1 MDIVKRK
8 DLMGAIENL
17 PIHWMYPEDIKYGTP
32 FIKQLEI
39 EPRHIWNLNS
49 DWDRLDRVFAWS
61 VVHKSFKAR
70 YNGAEWKDTK
80 LYKQRLAN
88 GKLNDKWLAKTVV
101 WDEMLKDII
110 DNGYSHRPL
119 PKNLVDEYIL
129 ILIGRHGHPI
139 IYNGIHRLSC
149 CLLSKHR
156 KKIPVKVLARHTRW
170 EKFKTFILNY
180 AENHTGQLYS
190 CIPHFDLENITS
202 NWPCERSELIAESAI
217 NKKGSVFDA
226 GSHWGVVSYHLAQKG
241 FKCVAMEKNTD
252 TYNVMRK
259 IQKLPG
265 KSFKT
270 IKKDVLSV
278 ESNTIS
284 TDILLLLNLVH
295 HFQMKKDTFNK
306 FIAFLDKLDTKEIF
320 YHAHKNGDKWST
332 SSAMNLKPKEV
343 LEIISKT
350 SGLTKIDNLATLKG
364 RSLYH
369 LHA

>member
-1 MDIVKRK
+1 MTIKRNE
-8 DLMGAIENL
+8 LLSRVENS
-17 PIHWMYPEDIKYGTP
+17 PVYWMFPEDIEYGTP
-32 FIKQLEI
+32 FLKYLEI
-39 EPRHIWNLNS
+39 KPRYVWDLDS
-49 DWDRLDRVFAWS
+49 DWDNLGRLFKNS
-61 VVHKSFKAR
+61 VVYKTFKSRCEGIPWEETIA
-70 YNGAEWKDTK
+70 
-80 LYKQRLAN
+80 YKKRLAS
-88 GKLNDKWLAKTVV
+88 GYLTPEWISKTVG
-101 WDEMLKDII
+101 WDEMINDIVN
-110 DNGYSHRPL
+110 NGYTHRPL
-119 PKNLVDEYIL
+119 SDKIDEYIL

-156 KKIPVKVLARHTRW
+156 KKIPVKVLARHPRW
-170 EKFKTFILNY
+170 ERFKTLVTNY

-190 CIPHFDLENITS
+190 CIPHFDLDHINA

-217 NKKGSVFDA
+217 NKKGRVFDA